1 MTLDLVHIWQGWVMV
16 RILDKLFMNTVY
28 LTAVAE
34 ESTDLVWFFDDGWL
48 SLEELE
54 IRRQFL
60 KNFGMLYSSTGN

>member
-1 MTLDLVHIWQGWVMV
+1 MTLDLVHIWQGWGMV
-16 RILDKLFMNTVY
+16 RIFDKLFMNTGY

-48 SLEELE
+48 SFEELE